1 MLLNYI
7 IVYISDI
14 QNFSGMVVDGSYAK
28 MWISEGILFF
38 VYKEIYEI
46 NRSMA
51 KQIVSQ
57 RLQLQNENSYP
68 IFCDLR
74 AVTNAHK
81 EARDYLAIEGSYM
94 TTALALL
101 VEDEHAMA
109 ITQLYIKTS
118 NPDYPTRVFTDK
130 QKALSFLQEY
140 K

>member
-1 MLLNYI
+1 
-7 IVYISDI
+7 
-14 QNFSGMVVDGSYAK
+14 MVVDGTYAK
-28 MWISEGILFF
+28 MWISKGILYF

-74 AVTNAHK
+74 AVTLAQK
-81 EARDYLAIEGSYM
+81 QARDYLAIEGAYM

-101 VEDEHAMA
+101 VKDEHAEV
-109 ITQLYIKTS
+109 ITQMYIKIN
-118 NPDYPTRVFTDK
+118 NPAYPTRVFTNK
-130 QKALSFLQEY
+130 EKALSFLQDY
-140 K
+140 KSNH

>member
-1 MLLNYI
+1 
-7 IVYISDI
+7 
-14 QNFSGMVVDGSYAK
+14 MVVDGTYAI
-28 MWISEGILFF
+28 MWISDGILYF

-51 KQIVSQ
+51 REIVSQ

-74 AVTNAHK
+74 AITNAQK
-81 EARDYLAIEGSYM
+81 EARDYLAIEGAFM

-101 VEDEHAMA
+101 VKDDHAMA
-109 ITQLYIKTS
+109 ITQLFIKTS
-118 NPDYPTRVFTDK
+118 TPDYPIRVFKDK
-130 QKALSFLQEY
+130 KKALLFLQDY

>member
-1 MLLNYI
+1 
-7 IVYISDI
+7 
-14 QNFSGMVVDGSYAK
+14 MVVDGTYAK

-51 KQIVSQ
+51 REIVSQ

-74 AVTNAHK
+74 AITNAQK
-81 EARDYLAIEGSYM
+81 EARDYLAIEGAFM

-101 VEDEHAMA
+101 VKDDHAMA
-109 ITQLYIKTS
+109 ITQLFIKTS
-118 NPDYPTRVFTDK
+118 TPDYPIRVFKDK
-130 QKALSFLQEY
+130 KKALLFLQDF